1 MKRLLLPLLAVIF
14 LPVAVQANPFNK
26 GEIRGV
32 VCGEEEFF
40 KTLKQNFIQKNLYK
54 QALDINNIGGR
65 LRIFNLKTGM
75 SYEFSNFSE
84 SFIPSR
90 DVEDALKDFTG
101 NWVATTFKPRGIRK
115 KDNIILK
122 ILAYQNGK
130 LKTDYDYKEIFNLKN
145 MTLKSKYERKNF
157 LDMTCEY
164 IPIPKYQN

>member
-1 MKRLLLPLLAVIF
+1 
-14 LPVAVQANPFNK
+14 
-26 GEIRGV
+26 
-32 VCGEEEFF
+32 
-40 KTLKQNFIQKNLYK
+40 
-54 QALDINNIGGR
+54 
-65 LRIFNLKTGM
+65 M

-90 DVEDALKDFTG
+90 DVEDALKDSTA
-101 NWVATTFKPRGIRK
+101 NWVATTFKPKGIRK
-115 KDNIILK
+115 KDNTILK

-145 MTLKSKYERKNF
+145 MTLKSKYEEKNF